1 MKGSN
6 MTENK
11 PGNGLQTVDRALA
24 VDADESN
31 APRASSSVSRK
42 TEALRYI
49 GTAWA
54 VLTAAEAEGDLYEID
69 PEVIT
74 IRTSVLA
81 SALIALVEAQKL
93 LAEGSE
99 GT

>member
-1 MKGSN
+1 

-11 PGNGLQTVDRALA
+11 PGNGLQSVDRALT

-54 VLTAAEAEGDLYEID
+54 VLTAADAEGDLYAID
-69 PEVIT
+69 PQVIT

-81 SALIALVEAQKL
+81 SALTALEAAQKL
-93 LAEGSE
+93 LEGGE
-99 GT
+99 HE